1 MASTK
6 LKAQVI
12 SGIRYEPLENFF
24 NLSCMLQFDWRGRS
38 VGAYLLRHN
47 KDYRFTFGF
56 DCSGIHPTLTDE
68 QLAPIFERIE
78 AGLKDIPFGELLSM
92 HMASF
97 ASAQERIDDLDAL
110 WGKAPSS
117 ELRLI
122 LKSDQRRTEE
132 LFQSGIR
139 KPKSLR
145 LYATYT
151 VSAESE
157 QADGWLDKLLAWIY
171 DQYQQM
177 TGDQETQIIRLEN
190 LLDKGFTDGFLQ
202 WEQLL
207 ANKMGLEI
215 RALSATELWVGIW
228 NRINTTSPIPI
239 PQQIIRNQDG
249 IHEEI
254 DSQLH
259 PHTLLLGEV
268 PTADRKWIHI
278 KDKYVGVLTL
288 VEKPAGWAGY
298 AEQIRYMWE
307 LLARDRVFDTEIFFQ
322 LARAN
327 ESLVKTGMMRLIKQ
341 SNNAVIAGAQHNTVD
356 VAAKISADKAVD
368 AQFALMEG
376 SVPMWVGLVF
386 LVHRDT
392 PEQLDESCRY
402 IENCFNRPAW
412 VARETNYAWKL
423 WLQTLPITW
432 DILLAQPFQRRLLFL
447 HTEVLGLMPLVLPK
461 PIDKAGLELITDEGG
476 VPIHIDLVNQQRHLA
491 LFATTR
497 AGKSVL
503 VSGIL
508 TQALAAGLPVRALD
522 FPKPDGTSTFT
533 DYTNSLNGAYFD
545 ISREANNLFEIPD
558 LRALEPEAQKERMV
572 DYVSFL
578 ENALITMVLGGTQD
592 PSLSSQCRSILS
604 LSLNQFFSNPQ
615 IKERYDAAFC
625 EGLGSQDWQNMPT
638 LKDFLEFC
646 NPDTIQLEQTDGV
659 VKQAFN
665 IIDLRLRF
673 WIDSRVGR
681 SITAPSTFDTNS
693 ALLVFALRNVDND
706 EDAAIL
712 ALSALSSIL
721 RCALSAPASIFFIDE
736 APILFKFDQIAE
748 LVGTLCA
755 NGAKAGIRVILA
767 GQDPNTIANSV
778 AGSKI
783 FQNLSTR
790 LIGRIQPS
798 AISAFERF
806 MEYPKEIIS
815 RNATEAFF
823 PKKQDIYSQWLIDEG
838 GKFTF
843 CRYYPGM
850 VQLATVANNPQ
861 EQSMRDEYF
870 SQYPN
875 RVIAMAK
882 FAERLKAY
890 IQAS

>member
-1 MASTK
+1 MASPK
-6 LKAQVI
+6 LKPQV
-12 SGIRYEPLENFF
+12 IRYEPLENFL

-38 VGAYLLRHN
+38 LGAYLLRHN
-47 KDYRFTFGF
+47 NDYRFTFGF
-56 DCSGIHPTLTDE
+56 ECAGIHPTLTDE
-68 QLAPIFERIE
+68 QLTPIFERIE
-78 AGLKDIPFGELLSM
+78 AGLKDIPHGELLSI

-97 ASAQERIDDLDAL
+97 ASAQERIENLETL
-110 WGKAPSS
+110 WAKAPSS

-122 LKSDQRRTEE
+122 LKSDQRRAEE

-157 QADGWLDKLLAWIY
+157 QADGWLDKALAWIY
-171 DQYQQM
+171 DQYQQIS
-177 TGDQETQIIRLEN
+177 GDQETQIIRLEN

-215 RALSATELWVGIW
+215 RALSATELWEGIW
-228 NRINTTSPIPI
+228 NRLNQSSPIPV
-239 PQQIIRNQDG
+239 PQQIVRDESG

-259 PHTLLLGEV
+259 PHTLLLSDV
-268 PTADRKWIHI
+268 PTADRKWIHL

-307 LLARDRVFDTEIFFQ
+307 LLARDRVYDTEIFFQ
-322 LARAN
+322 LSRAN
-327 ESLVKTGMMRLIKQ
+327 DSLVKTGMMRLIKQ
-341 SNNAVIAGAQHNTVD
+341 SNNAVVAGAQQNTVD
-356 VAAKISADKAVD
+356 VAAKISADKAID

-386 LVHRDT
+386 LVHRNT
-392 PEQLDESCRY
+392 PEELDESCRY

-412 VARETNYAWKL
+412 VTRETNYAWKL

-432 DILLAQPFQRRLLFL
+432 DTLLAQPFQRRLLFL

-461 PIDKAGLELITDEGG
+461 PMDKTGLELITDEGG
-476 VPIHIDLVNQQRHLA
+476 VPIQIDLVNQQRHLA

-558 LRALEPEAQKERMV
+558 LRTLESEARKERMV

-592 PSLSSQCRSILS
+592 PSLSSQCRSIIS
-604 LSLNQFFSNPQ
+604 LSLNLFFSDPHTMQ
-615 IKERYDAAFC
+615 RYDAAFVQ
-625 EGLGSQDWQNMPT
+625 GLGSQEWQNMPT
-638 LKDFLEFC
+638 LKDFLKFC
-646 NPDTIQLEQTDGV
+646 NPDRIQLEQADGV

-693 ALLVFALRNVDND
+693 PLLVFALRNVDND

-721 RCALSAPASIFFIDE
+721 RCALSSPASIFFIDE

-798 AISAFERF
+798 AITSFEKY

-823 PKKQDIYSQWLIDEG
+823 PRKQDIYSQWLIDEG

-870 SQYPN
+870 NQYPN
-875 RVIAMAK
+875 RVVAMAK
-882 FAERLKAY
+882 FADHLKAH